1 MTCVDEEDRKLS
13 MLGGKAECRAA
24 PMKLECNSS
33 LKQASWAPK
42 TEEARACMF
51 ALRNA
56 IYRGFKNAIV
66 EGDCA
71 SLIAEIKKKEC

>member
-24 PMKLECNSS
+24 PMKLKCTSS
-33 LKQASWAPK
+33 LKQSSWAPK
-42 TEEARACMF
+42 TEEACACTF
-51 ALRNA
+51 ALRIA
-56 IYRGFKNAIV
+56 IHRGFENVIV

-71 SLIAEIKKKEC
+71 SLIAEIKKKGC